1 MIEVIYNSTPDKP
14 DHSGVVRVYL
24 RNTELTE
31 EPTEYLFN
39 SLSVSGNYLVLQD
52 KFGRAIKIIKFAF
65 HDPIF
70 RFNDGLEDL
79 P

>member
-14 DHSGVVRVYL
+14 DHSGVVRVYE
-24 RNTELTE
+24 RNKELTK
-31 EPTEYLFN
+31 EPTEYPFN

-52 KFGRAIKIIKFAF
+52 KFGRVIKTIKFAY